1 MNAPVDVSF
10 FARAAKPITSY
21 RKYWAQ
27 RFGTAKFLPTSREEM
42 AALGWDSCDIIV
54 VTGDAY
60 VDHPSFGMSVIGRVL
75 EAQGFRVG
83 IIAQPD
89 WQSAEPFRALGKPN
103 LFWGVTSGNMDSMI
117 NRYTADRKIR
127 SDDAYTPGDVGG
139 KRPDRAAIVYSQRCR
154 EAFPDVPIVL
164 GGIEGSLRRIA
175 HYDYWSDKVRRSI
188 VMDSKC
194 DLLLYGNAER
204 AIVEV
209 AHRLAA
215 REPVQQIT
223 DVRGTAFVRRETPEG
238 WFELDSTEVDQ
249 PGRVDAHLNPYL
261 MVSEQAKAQG
271 QTCAREDEAN
281 AVAAD
286 ANARAGQGAAQAG
299 STERFDAAQSVQA
312 EPVEARAG
320 ASTCSARTVVGAPT
334 GDAAPATSAAQ
345 ATHAVAQ
352 PIHFI
357 VNPAVRLKAPARE
370 KTVIRLPSYEQVKAD
385 PILYAHA
392 NRVLHLETNPGNA
405 RALVQAHGEGT
416 TARDVWINPPPIPLT
431 TAEMDY
437 VFDLPYARSPHP
449 RYADEQGRHDGATKI
464 PAWEMIRFS
473 VNIMRGCFGG
483 CTFCSITE
491 HEGRIIQSRS
501 EDSII
506 REVEDIRD
514 KVEGFTGVISD
525 LGGPTANMYRLGC
538 RSPEIEAACR
548 KPSCVYPGI
557 CPNLTT
563 DHGPLIQIYRRAR
576 ALRGIKKILI
586 GSGLRYDL
594 AVKSPEYVKELVQ
607 HHVGGY
613 LKIAPEHTEE
623 GPLSKMMKPGIG
635 SYDRFKSMFEKYSA
649 EAGKKQYLIPY
660 FIAAHPGTRDEDMMN
675 LALWLKKNG
684 FRADQVQTFYPS
696 PMATATAMYHSGR
709 NTLTKVRRTMR
720 DEGEESVDIVRGE
733 KRRRLHKAFLRYHD
747 PNNWPLLREAL
758 KAMGRADL
766 IGNGKHHLIPTFQP
780 ATDGG
785 YQSARRKNSTPA
797 PSASVPSSA
806 RRVGA
811 APRPG
816 TVLTQHTGLPPRETG
831 NRPMAGK
838 GAGKPGAPRSP
849 AGALGGRAA
858 RRPR

>member
-1 MNAPVDVSF
+1 MNAFTDVSF
-10 FARAAKPITSY
+10 FPRNAKPLTSY
-21 RKYWAQ
+21 RKFWAQ
-27 RFGTAKFLPTSREEM
+27 RFGTAPFLPMSREEM
-42 AALGWDSCDIIV
+42 TQLGWDSCDIIL

-60 VDHPSFGMSVIGRVL
+60 VDHPSFGMAVIGRML
-75 EAQGFRVG
+75 ENQGFRVG

-89 WQSAEPFRALGKPN
+89 WQSAEPFKALGKPN

-127 SDDAYTPGDVGG
+127 SDDAYTPGNVGG

-154 EAFPDVPIVL
+154 EAYPEVPIVL

-175 HYDYWSDKVRRSI
+175 HYDYWSDKVRRS
-188 VMDSKC
+188 VVVDSKC

-223 DVRGTAFVRRETPEG
+223 DVRGTAFVRRDTPEG
-238 WFELDSTEVDQ
+238 WFEIDSTQVDT
-249 PGRVDAHLNPYL
+249 PGHVDAHVNPYL
-261 MVSEQAKAQG
+261 MVSEQARAQG
-271 QTCAREDEAN
+271 ASCAREDEAQ
-281 AVAAD
+281 AKAD
-286 ANARAGQGAAQAG
+286 AQNQARHAGLEPASMDSRLRGNDTVAG
-299 STERFDAAQSVQA
+299 HDTAVVQFV
-312 EPVEARAG
+312 P
-320 ASTCSARTVVGAPT
+320 
-334 GDAAPATSAAQ
+334 
-345 ATHAVAQ
+345 
-352 PIHFI
+352 
-357 VNPAVRLKAPARE
+357 NPALNLSLRGKGSFKVPPRE
-370 KTVIRLPSYEQVKAD
+370 RSVVRLPSYEQVKSD
-385 PILYAHA
+385 PVLYAHA

-431 TAEMDY
+431 TAEMDH

-449 RYADEQGRHDGATKI
+449 SYADEHGSHDGATKI

-501 EDSII
+501 EESII

-514 KVEGFTGVISD
+514 KVKGFTGVISD

-557 CPNLTT
+557 CQNLTT

-576 ALRGIKKILI
+576 SLKGIKKILI

-594 AVKSPEYVKELVQ
+594 AVQSPEYVKELVQ

-613 LKIAPEHTEE
+613 LKIAPEHTEG

-635 SYDRFKSMFEKYSA
+635 TYDRFKTMFDKYS
-649 EAGKKQYLIPY
+649 EEVGKKQFLIPY
-660 FIAAHPGTRDEDMMN
+660 FIAAHPGTSDEDMMN

-696 PMATATAMYHSGR
+696 PMATATAMYHTTR
-709 NTLTKVRRTMR
+709 NPLRKITR
-720 DEGEESVDIVRGE
+720 DSEKVDIVKGE

-766 IGNGKHHLIPTFQP
+766 IGNGKQHLIPSWQP
-780 ATDGG
+780 LTDGT
-785 YQSARRKNSTPA
+785 YQSPRRANSTQAPVKGKPA
-797 PSASVPSSA
+797 GGL
-806 RRVGA
+806 RK
-811 APRPG
+811 PG
-816 TVLTQHTGLPPRETG
+816 TPRKGALLTQHTGLPPRK
-831 NRPMAGK
+831 K
-838 GAGKPGAPRSP
+838 G
-849 AGALGGRAA
+849 
-858 RRPR
+858 